1 MPERFRCL
9 KPDPFPMQDKERP
22 VIVFT
27 NTGFTASVVWFALEL
42 MGFDAKLYS
51 YKDWIINQAEE
62 QNKVI

>member
-1 MPERFRCL
+1 
-9 KPDPFPMQDKERP
+9 MQDKERP